1 MNILLLNHYAGSL
14 VHGMEYRPF
23 YLAREWVKAG
33 HQVHI
38 VAASF
43 AHVRS
48 VQPQLLE
55 GQSYATEVIEG
66 VHYHW
71 LKTPS
76 YQGNGWGR
84 VKNMLSFMW
93 AVRKQARHFARLIK
107 PDVVIASS
115 TYPMDIG
122 PAQKIAKITQAQL
135 VYEVHDLWP
144 LSPKTLGNMSD
155 WHPFIMWVQWAE
167 DKAYRI
173 ADKVVSMLPMTLPYM
188 QSRGLEA
195 KKWSH
200 VPNGIDLSEWQGY
213 SVLNPKHHQQVD
225 SIAAK
230 GQPMVGYAGAHG
242 VANAL
247 DTLLDTA
254 ALLKDQVQFLLV
266 GNGPEK
272 AALAQRVKQE
282 GLSNVHLM
290 DAIAKA
296 EIPAFLDAVQIAY
309 IGWHPN
315 PLYRFGIA
323 PNKLMDYMMA
333 AKPIV
338 HSVEAGNDL
347 VQDANCGIS
356 VLPNQAQESA
366 EAILQLAKLSP
377 EEQKKLGQ
385 NGRDYVMQHHTYQA
399 LAAQF
404 IDILNAK

>member
-14 VHGMEYRPF
+14 QHGMEYRPF

-48 VQPQLLE
+48 VQPTLPNGEL
-55 GQSYATEVIEG
+55 SATQVIEG

-71 LKTPS
+71 FATPS
-76 YQGNGWGR
+76 YSGNGLGR
-84 VKNMLSFMW
+84 IKNMLAFMR
-93 AVRKQARHFARLIK
+93 AVNKNAAQLVKTIQ

-122 PAQKIAKITQAQL
+122 PAQKIAKLSKAQL

-167 DKAYRI
+167 DKAYRV
-173 ADKVVSMLPMTLPYM
+173 ANKVVSMLPKTLQYM
-188 QSRGLEA
+188 QSRGLDE

-200 VPNGIDLSEWQGY
+200 VPNGIDVSEWQGN
-213 SVLNPKHHQQVD
+213 SVLNDKHKQAIQA
-225 SIAAK
+225 IAQK
-230 GQPMVGYAGAHG
+230 GLPMVGYAGAHG
-242 VANAL
+242 VANAM

-254 ALLKDQVQFLLV
+254 ALLKGQVEFVLV
-266 GNGPEK
+266 GKGPEK
-272 AALAQRVKQE
+272 ERLMQRVTQE
-282 GLSNVHLM
+282 NLSNVHLL
-290 DAIAKA
+290 DSVAKI
-296 EIPAFLDAVQIAY
+296 EIPAFLESMNIAY

-347 VQDANCGIS
+347 VQEANCGVS
-356 VLPNQAQESA
+356 VPPNQPQAA
-366 EAILQLAKLSP
+366 ANAILQLAQLSP
-377 EEQKKLGQ
+377 LQQHQLGQ
-385 NGRDYVMQHHTYQA
+385 NGREYVMQHHTYKA
-399 LAAQF
+399 LADQF
-404 IDILNAK
+404 IKILQS

>member
-14 VHGMEYRPF
+14 QHGMEYRPF

-48 VQPQLLE
+48 VQPQLAQ
-55 GQSYATEVIEG
+55 GQTYATQVIEG

-71 LKTPS
+71 YKTPS
-76 YQGNGWGR
+76 YQGNGLGR
-84 VKNMLSFMW
+84 IKNMLAFMR
-93 AVRKQARHFARLIK
+93 AVSQQAKHLAQLIK

-122 PAQKIAKITQAQL
+122 PAQKIAKISKAQL

-167 DKAYRI
+167 DKAYRV
-173 ADKVVSMLPMTLPYM
+173 ANKVVSMLPKTLQYM
-188 QSRGLEA
+188 QSRGLDE

-200 VPNGIDLSEWQGY
+200 VPNGIDVSEWQGN
-213 SVLNPKHHQQVD
+213 SVLNDKHKQAIQA
-225 SIAAK
+225 ITQK
-230 GQPMVGYAGAHG
+230 GLPMVGYAGAHG
-242 VANAL
+242 VANAM

-254 ALLKDQVQFLLV
+254 ALLKGRVEFVLV
-266 GNGPEK
+266 GKGPEK
-272 AALAQRVKQE
+272 ERLMQRVTQE
-282 GLSNVHLM
+282 NLSNVHLL
-290 DAIAKA
+290 DSVAKI
-296 EIPAFLDAVQIAY
+296 EIPAFLESMNIAY

-347 VQDANCGIS
+347 VQEANCGIS
-356 VLPNQAQESA
+356 VPPNQPQAA
-366 EAILQLAKLSP
+366 ANAILQLAQLSP
-377 EEQKKLGQ
+377 VQQQQLGQ
-385 NGRDYVMQHHTYQA
+385 NGREYVMQHHTYKA
-399 LAAQF
+399 LADQF
-404 IDILNAK
+404 IKILQS

>member
-14 VHGMEYRPF
+14 QHGMEYRPF

-48 VQPQLLE
+48 VQPTLPH
-55 GQSYATEVIEG
+55 GAASATQVIEG

-71 LKTPS
+71 YATPS
-76 YQGNGWGR
+76 YSGNGLGR
-84 VKNMLSFMW
+84 IKNMLVFMR
-93 AVRKQARHFARLIK
+93 AVKKNAAQLVKTIQ

-122 PAQKIAKITQAQL
+122 PAQKIAKLSKAQL

-167 DKAYRI
+167 DKAY
-173 ADKVVSMLPMTLPYM
+173 KVPKTLQYM
-188 QSRGLEA
+188 QSRGLDE

-200 VPNGIDLSEWQGY
+200 VPNGIDVSEWQGN
-213 SVLNPKHHQQVD
+213 SVLNAKHQQAIQI
-225 SIAAK
+225 IAQK
-230 GQPMVGYAGAHG
+230 GLPMVGYAGAHG
-242 VANAL
+242 VANAM

-254 ALLKDQVQFLLV
+254 ALLKGQIEFVLV
-266 GNGPEK
+266 GKGPEK
-272 AALAQRVKQE
+272 ERLMQRVTQE
-282 GLSNVHLM
+282 NLSNVHLL
-290 DAIAKA
+290 DSVAKI
-296 EIPAFLDAVQIAY
+296 EIPAFLDRMNIAY

-338 HSVEAGNDL
+338 HSVDAGNDL
-347 VQDANCGIS
+347 VQEANCGVS
-356 VLPNQAQESA
+356 VPPNQPQAA
-366 EAILQLAKLSP
+366 ANAILQLAQLNTL
-377 EEQKKLGQ
+377 QQQQLGR
-385 NGRDYVMQHHTYQA
+385 NGREYVMQHHTYKA
-399 LAAQF
+399 LADQF
-404 IDILNAK
+404 IKILQTK

>member
-14 VHGMEYRPF
+14 QHGMEYRPF

-48 VQPQLLE
+48 VQPQLTQ
-55 GQSYATEVIEG
+55 GQTYATQVIEG

-71 LKTPS
+71 YKTPS
-76 YQGNGWGR
+76 YQGNGLGR
-84 VKNMLSFMW
+84 IKNMLAFMR
-93 AVRKQARHFARLIK
+93 AVSQQAKHLAQLIK

-122 PAQKIAKITQAQL
+122 PAQKIAKISKAQL

-167 DKAYRI
+167 DKAYRV
-173 ADKVVSMLPMTLPYM
+173 ANKVVSMLPKTLQYM
-188 QSRGLEA
+188 QSRGLDE

-200 VPNGIDLSEWQGY
+200 VPNGIDVSEWQGN
-213 SVLNPKHHQQVD
+213 SVLNDKHKQAIQA
-225 SIAAK
+225 IALK
-230 GQPMVGYAGAHG
+230 GLPMVGYAGAHG
-242 VANAL
+242 VANAM

-254 ALLKDQVQFLLV
+254 ALLKGQVEFVLV
-266 GNGPEK
+266 GKGPEK
-272 AALAQRVKQE
+272 ERLMQRVTQE
-282 GLSNVHLM
+282 NLSNVHLL
-290 DAIAKA
+290 DSVAKI
-296 EIPAFLDAVQIAY
+296 EIPAFLDCMNIAY

-347 VQDANCGIS
+347 VQEANCGIS
-356 VLPNQAQESA
+356 VPPNQPQAA
-366 EAILQLAKLSP
+366 ANAILQLAQLSTL
-377 EEQKKLGQ
+377 QQQQLGQ
-385 NGRDYVMQHHTYQA
+385 NGRHYVMQHHTYKA
-399 LAAQF
+399 LADQF
-404 IDILNAK
+404 IKILQS

>member
-14 VHGMEYRPF
+14 QHGMEYRPF
-23 YLAREWVKAG
+23 YLAREWVKVG

-48 VQPQLLE
+48 VQPTLPNGEL
-55 GQSYATEVIEG
+55 SATQVIEG

-71 LKTPS
+71 YATPS
-76 YQGNGWGR
+76 YSGNGLGR
-84 VKNMLSFMW
+84 IKNMLAFMR
-93 AVRKQARHFARLIK
+93 AVNKNAAQLVKTIQ

-122 PAQKIAKITQAQL
+122 PAQKIAKLSKAQL

-167 DKAYRI
+167 DKAYRV
-173 ADKVVSMLPMTLPYM
+173 ANKVVSMLPKTLQYM
-188 QSRGLEA
+188 QSRGLDE

-200 VPNGIDLSEWQGY
+200 VPNGIDVSEWQGN
-213 SVLNPKHHQQVD
+213 SVLNDKHKQAIQA
-225 SIAAK
+225 IAQK
-230 GQPMVGYAGAHG
+230 GLPMVGYAGAHG
-242 VANAL
+242 VANAM

-254 ALLKDQVQFLLV
+254 ALLKGQVEFVLV
-266 GNGPEK
+266 GKGPEK
-272 AALAQRVKQE
+272 ERLMQRVAQE
-282 GLSNVHLM
+282 NLSNVHLL
-290 DAIAKA
+290 DSVAKI
-296 EIPAFLDAVQIAY
+296 EIPAFLELMNIAY

-347 VQDANCGIS
+347 VQEANCGVS
-356 VLPNQAQESA
+356 VPPNQPQAA
-366 EAILQLAKLSP
+366 ANAILQLAQLSTL
-377 EEQKKLGQ
+377 QQQQLGQ
-385 NGRDYVMQHHTYQA
+385 NGRHYVMQHHTYKA
-399 LAAQF
+399 LADQF
-404 IDILNAK
+404 IKILQS